1 MVWCKILIQKIAK
14 GVFEMVTYEEFLKVE
29 IRVGTILEVEN
40 FPRARK
46 PSYRLKIDFGPYGI
60 KNSSA
65 QITDF
70 YSKEELRG
78 RQVIAVTN
86 FPPKNIA
93 GFLSEVLVLGAVLED
108 GKVVLLEPERLAP
121 NGTRIL

>member
-1 MVWCKILIQKIAK
+1 MIS
-14 GVFEMVTYEEFLKVE
+14 YDDFLKVE
-29 IRVGTILEVEN
+29 MRVGTILEVED
-40 FPRARK
+40 FPRAKK
-46 PSYRLKIDFGPYGI
+46 PSFRLKIDFGPFGV
-60 KNSSA
+60 KVSSA

-78 RQVIAVTN
+78 KQVIAVTN

-93 GFLSEVLVLGAVLED
+93 GFLSQVLVLGAVLED
-108 GKVVLLEPERLAP
+108 EKVVLLEPEREVP

>member
-1 MVWCKILIQKIAK
+1 MIN
-14 GVFEMVTYEEFLKVE
+14 YDEFLKVE
-29 IRVGTILEVEN
+29 MRVGTILEVQD

-46 PSYRLKIDFGPYGI
+46 PSFRLKIDFGPYGI
-60 KNSSA
+60 KVSSA

-70 YSKEELRG
+70 YQKEELVG

-93 GFLSEVLVLGAVLED
+93 GFSSEVLVLGAILED
-108 GKVVLLEPERLAP
+108 GKVVLLKPERVVP
-121 NGTRIL
+121 NGTRVL

>member
-1 MVWCKILIQKIAK
+1 MI
-14 GVFEMVTYEEFLKVE
+14 TYEEFLKVE
-29 IRVGTILEVEN
+29 MRVGTILEVED

-46 PSYRLKIDFGPYGI
+46 PSYKLKIDFGPYGI
-60 KNSSA
+60 KVSSA

-70 YSKEELRG
+70 YSREELKG
-78 RQVIAVTN
+78 KQVIAVTN

-93 GFLSEVLVLGAVLED
+93 GFLSEVLVLGAVLEE
-108 GKVVLLEPERLAP
+108 GKVILLELERPAP

>member
-1 MVWCKILIQKIAK
+1 MIS
-14 GVFEMVTYEEFLKVE
+14 YEDFLKVE
-29 IRVGTILEVEN
+29 IRVGIILEVED
-40 FPRARK
+40 FPRALE

-60 KNSSA
+60 KVSSA

-70 YSKEELRG
+70 YSKEELKG
-78 RQVIAVTN
+78 RQVVAVTN

-108 GKVVLLEPERLAP
+108 GKVVLLFPEQEVP

>member
-1 MVWCKILIQKIAK
+1 MIS
-14 GVFEMVTYEEFLKVE
+14 YDDFLKVE
-29 IRVGTILEVEN
+29 MRVGTILEVED
-40 FPRARK
+40 FPRAKK
-46 PSYRLKIDFGPYGI
+46 PSFRLKIDFGPFGV
-60 KNSSA
+60 KVSSA

-78 RQVIAVTN
+78 KQVIAVTN

-93 GFLSEVLVLGAVLED
+93 GFLSQVLVLGAVLED
-108 GKVVLLEPERLAP
+108 GKVVLLEPEREVP